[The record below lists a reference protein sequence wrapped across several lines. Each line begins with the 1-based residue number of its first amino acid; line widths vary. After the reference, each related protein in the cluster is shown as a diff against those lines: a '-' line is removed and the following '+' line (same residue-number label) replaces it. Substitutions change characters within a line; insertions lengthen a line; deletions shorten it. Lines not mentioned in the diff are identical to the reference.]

1 MEDVVDG
8 GGAGCAS
15 LLHGVHPNPRTQASA
30 NVSAFLPFR
39 TEEMNTL
46 AGKKEKEARE
56 GEQATAPRHVGHR
69 ATKDTGKWAGLDK
82 ERKVKRMG
90 KGRFGEGRRE
100 AKELKVDKT
109 PRFSSAQ
116 RQEPA
121 EKAGRLVCFV
131 MTINLLLQSP
141 VALAVLSVH
150 PLT

>member
-1 MEDVVDG
+1 M
-8 GGAGCAS
+8 
-15 LLHGVHPNPRTQASA
+15 
-30 NVSAFLPFR
+30 
-39 TEEMNTL
+39 
-46 AGKKEKEARE
+46 
-56 GEQATAPRHVGHR
+56 
-69 ATKDTGKWAGLDK
+69 
-82 ERKVKRMG
+82 KRMG